1 MFCRPA
7 SSRAHVT
14 LIQSFSF
21 NFKSLVDFRNPH
33 WVHWKSPALLFSSP
47 RLSPLLSFFFF
58 IPPFIFYVISL
69 FLPLISSRHN
79 LRVVCGSYHSV
90 APSACRSIRPSA
102 RFLFRRHSW
111 CFLGGFFC
119 LSGTVSMTDQS
130 FVVLVKIPADLTGEN
145 TNPWCMNDVF
155 ARCGFDIFF
164 LDVKSDLQFWDFFYW
179 IRPPNI
185 CFFIGNGRQETVK
198 EWGEEYKRRGKE
210 ERSAQRKKRK
220 RHRWG
225 FLKRRAQVILH
236 SELVMCF
243 KDVFKGEDGL
253 YDGVYCPSRKI
264 SPG

>member
-33 WVHWKSPALLFSSP
+33 WVHWKSPALLFSS
-47 RLSPLLSFFFF
+47 LLLVSPPFCLFLFF

-90 APSACRSIRPSA
+90 APSICSFPLPPSQ
-102 RFLFRRHSW
+102 LV
-111 CFLGGFFC
+111 FLGSFDDGSEFCCSRKNTSWSYRWKYKSLMQERRLCALWLWHFF
-119 LSGTVSMTDQS
+119 S
-130 FVVLVKIPADLTGEN
+130 
-145 TNPWCMNDVF
+145 
-155 ARCGFDIFF
+155 
-164 LDVKSDLQFWDFFYW
+164 DVKSDLQFWDFFYW

>member
-33 WVHWKSPALLFSSP
+33 WVHWKSPALLFSS
-47 RLSPLLSFFFF
+47 LLLVSPPFCLFFFLFLLLSFM
-58 IPPFIFYVISL
+58 S
-69 FLPLISSRHN
+69 FLS
-79 LRVVCGSYHSV
+79 
-90 APSACRSIRPSA
+90 
-102 RFLFRRHSW
+102 
-111 CFLGGFFC
+111 FC
-119 LSGTVSMTDQS
+119 LSFPLVITYEWCVEAITPSLRLPADQS
-130 FVVLVKIPADLTGEN
+130 VHLLVSSSTATVGLFFCFFVFLPFRNSFDDGSEFCCSRKN
-145 TNPWCMNDVF
+145 TSWSYRWKYKSVMQERRLC
-155 ARCGFDIFF
+155 ALWLWHFF
-164 LDVKSDLQFWDFFYW
+164 SDVKSDLQFGDFFYW

-225 FLKRRAQVILH
+225 VFEEEGTGHPAFRARNVLQRCV
-236 SELVMCF
+236 
-243 KDVFKGEDGL
+243 
-253 YDGVYCPSRKI
+253 
-264 SPG
+264 

>member
-33 WVHWKSPALLFSSP
+33 WVHWKSPALLSSS
-47 RLSPLLSFFFF
+47 LLLVSPPFCLFFFLFLLLSFMSFLSFCLSF
-58 IPPFIFYVISL
+58 PLVITYEWCVEAITPSL
-69 FLPLISSRHN
+69 
-79 LRVVCGSYHSV
+79 
-90 APSACRSIRPSA
+90 RPSA

-111 CFLGGFFC
+111 CFWGF
-119 LSGTVSMTDQS
+119 SMTDQS

-145 TNPWCMNDVF
+145 TNPWCRNDVF

-164 LDVKSDLQFWDFFYW
+164 SDVKSDLQFWDFFYW

-225 FLKRRAQVILH
+225 VFEEEGTGHPAFRARNVLQRCV
-236 SELVMCF
+236 
-243 KDVFKGEDGL
+243 
-253 YDGVYCPSRKI
+253 
-264 SPG
+264 